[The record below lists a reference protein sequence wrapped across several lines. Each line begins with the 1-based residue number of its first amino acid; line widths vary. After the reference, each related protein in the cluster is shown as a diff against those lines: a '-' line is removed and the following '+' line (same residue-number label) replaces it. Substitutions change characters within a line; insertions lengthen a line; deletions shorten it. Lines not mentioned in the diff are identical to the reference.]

1 MGGFARRAYSRNSC
15 RFFTGNA
22 GLHESTIWVVTSVAT
37 GARSFSVSTGRFAYR
52 CGLMTIWL
60 SCPRSSVYPSGA
72 ALATSS
78 LERLPLEPG
87 RFSTTT
93 GWPSASPSRGETT
106 RAIVSV
112 APPGG
117 LGTNRRIGRLGYCA
131 QAAAEHRDRRS
142 AATTPEGRRK
152 QFVLMVW
159 LHALSSIGDV
169 KLSS

>member
-1 MGGFARRAYSRNSC
+1 
-15 RFFTGNA
+15 
-22 GLHESTIWVVTSVAT
+22 
-37 GARSFSVSTGRFAYR
+37 
-52 CGLMTIWL
+52 MTIWL

-93 GWPSASPSRGETT
+93 GCPSASPSLGETT

-117 LGTNRRIGRLGYCA
+117 LGTSRRIGRLGYCA
-131 QAAAEHRDRRS
+131 QGAAAYKDTRS
-142 AATTPEGRRK
+142 AAAAPEGRRRR
-152 QFVLMVW
+152 FVLMIW
-159 LHALSSIGDV
+159 LSSSISH
-169 KLSS
+169 L

>member
-1 MGGFARRAYSRNSC
+1 M
-15 RFFTGNA
+15 
-22 GLHESTIWVVTSVAT
+22 
-37 GARSFSVSTGRFAYR
+37 FAYR

-72 ALATSS
+72 ALAASS

-93 GWPSASPSRGETT
+93 GCPSASPSRGATT

-117 LGTNRRIGRLGYCA
+117 LGTSRRIGRLGAFA
-131 QAAAEHRDRRS
+131 QAAAAYKDRRS
-142 AATTPEGRRK
+142 GAAAHERRRTG
-152 QFVLMVW
+152 VL
-159 LHALSSIGDV
+159 
-169 KLSS
+169 